1 MPVAVPTNN
10 QPVLFV
16 ADPIDIPQ
24 PENSRGIVSIFVAV
38 MGLVALGGYGVY
50 KLKMGGG
57 GQSKSTEKEK
67 NDESRCLN
75 LKKLME
81 EKLRELTD
89 VRGQMESKLKEK
101 AREEI
106 REALAGTPAAKAL
119 ALVERAEKEYAR
131 LEQLYNTCMIEFQT
145 KKRLF
150 LVHGWDGA
158 PEDAWFPWLKREL
171 EGGGFHVEAPAMPN
185 PEWPKIEAW
194 VSHLARVVG
203 EVDEHTF
210 FVGHSIGCQA
220 IMRYIESLPKDKK
233 VGGVVFVAG
242 FFTLM
247 NLENDEAKEI
257 ARPWLETPIDFEKVR
272 RHTQKFFALF
282 SDDDGDVPV
291 GNKELFAER
300 LGADTLMEHAKGH
313 FSKGDGV
320 TEIPVVLEQILKFA
334 E

>member
-1 MPVAVPTNN
+1 
-10 QPVLFV
+10 
-16 ADPIDIPQ
+16 
-24 PENSRGIVSIFVAV
+24 
-38 MGLVALGGYGVY
+38 
-50 KLKMGGG
+50 
-57 GQSKSTEKEK
+57 
-67 NDESRCLN
+67 
-75 LKKLME
+75 
-81 EKLRELTD
+81 
-89 VRGQMESKLKEK
+89 
-101 AREEI
+101 
-106 REALAGTPAAKAL
+106 
-119 ALVERAEKEYAR
+119 
-131 LEQLYNTCMIEFQT
+131 
-145 KKRLF
+145 
-150 LVHGWDGA
+150 
-158 PEDAWFPWLKREL
+158 
-171 EGGGFHVEAPAMPN
+171 
-185 PEWPKIEAW
+185 
-194 VSHLARVVG
+194 
-203 EVDEHTF
+203 
-210 FVGHSIGCQA
+210 
-220 IMRYIESLPKDKK
+220 